1 MLPRTLSYR
10 LILIAFFLLSIL
22 LQSHSLWSL
31 QQKEEEKK
39 KKEQLPRFFLGE
51 IIVTA
56 EREITSTTATVNE
69 VTAEDIKISNAT
81 TVAEAL
87 RLLPGVDVTVGRK
100 NEFMVNIRG
109 IDQSRIVVLLDGMP
123 IYEPFFGKVDLNQL
137 PVENIAKIKVVR
149 GRVSVLY
156 GPNSLG
162 GVINIITKKGTSKP
176 STEFLT
182 SYSNGNTQYYQLSHS
197 AARGRFSY
205 LFSSS
210 YGSSNGFPLSEH
222 FEPAQNEEGELRNN
236 SDYSRFNIYG
246 KLGYHPSSRQSYN
259 LSLGYYRSEYG
270 IPPDIYASEPRY
282 WRFKDWKKYY
292 IDLNGRIVVT
302 RQFSL
307 QFKGFYHKYNN
318 ILDSYINQEYQ
329 QIDWESEYSNNTG
342 GLILFSTYRLSS
354 QNILSAGVNVKR
366 DHVNTKDDIGYPWER
381 YRQTTASF
389 SLEDEMELA
398 SKLSLVGGAS
408 IDMLHKG
415 DVGGLA
421 ASWNPS
427 FGIRWE
433 AKPHF
438 TIRGSVSKKTRFPL
452 MHELYSTKYGN
463 LDLKDERGIIG
474 EIGCTAVGYSNL
486 SVDFALFWNEV
497 SNLIDLVRLPDGS
510 RIFQNIAKA
519 RMQGCEVSFRK
530 GFGGRLSL
538 GANYTYLQ
546 ARDLDLNQYLPFRPR
561 HKANIEVRY
570 AFAFGLQLTNQITCG
585 ANSYYYSGA
594 TRLALP
600 SYVVWSIKGDYPLF
614 GRLGVFAAVDNL
626 LDQDY
631 QKEYG
636 FPWEGRTFT
645 AGGTLRF

>member
-1 MLPRTLSYR
+1 MLPGKIAYR

-22 LQSHSLWSL
+22 LQANSLWSF
-31 QQKEEEKK
+31 QQKKEEKK
-39 KKEQLPRFFLGE
+39 KEELPRFFLGE

-69 VTAEDIKISNAT
+69 ITAEDIAASNAT

-87 RLLPGVDVTVGRK
+87 RLLPGVDVTVGNK
-100 NEFMVNIRG
+100 NEFAVNIRG

-137 PVENIAKIKVVR
+137 PVDNIAKIKVVR

-162 GVINIITKKGTSKP
+162 GVINIITKKGASKP
-176 STEFLT
+176 STELLT
-182 SYSNGNTQYYQLSHS
+182 SYANGNTQYYQLSHN
-197 AARGRFSY
+197 AAKGRFSY
-205 LFSSS
+205 LLSSS
-210 YGSSNGFPLSEH
+210 YGRSDGFPLSEQ

-246 KLGYHPSSRQSYN
+246 KLGYNPSSRQSYD

-270 IPPDIYASEPRY
+270 IPPDIYASKPRN

-292 IDLNGRIVVT
+292 IDLTGRVVVT
-302 RQFSL
+302 KQFSL
-307 QFKGFYHKYNN
+307 QFKGFFHKYNN

-329 QIDWESEYSNNTG
+329 QLDWESEYSNDTS
-342 GLILFSTYRLSS
+342 GLVLFSTYRLNS
-354 QNILSAGVNVKR
+354 QNRLSAGLNVKR
-366 DHVNTKDDIGYPWER
+366 DQVNTRDDIGYPWAR
-381 YRQTTASF
+381 YRQTTVSF

-398 SKLSLVGGAS
+398 RKLSLVGGAS
-408 IDMLHKG
+408 IDLLYKG

-427 FGIRWE
+427 LGIRWE
-433 AKPHF
+433 VKPHF
-438 TIRGSVSKKTRFPL
+438 TIRSSVSRKTRFPL
-452 MHELYSTKYGN
+452 MHELYSSQYGN
-463 LDLKDERGIIG
+463 LELKDERGIIW
-474 EIGCTAVGYSNL
+474 EIGGSVADYSNL
-486 SVDFALFWNEV
+486 SLDFALFWNEV

-510 RIFQNIAKA
+510 RIFQNISKA
-519 RMQGCEVSFRK
+519 RMRGCEVSFHRSI
-530 GFGGRLSL
+530 GERLSL

-546 ARDLDLNQYLPFRPR
+546 AKDLDLNQYLPFRPR
-561 HKANIEVRY
+561 HKANLEMRY
-570 AFAFGLQLTNQITCG
+570 AFAFGLQLTNQITYG

-594 TRLALP
+594 TRFALP
-600 SYVVWSIKGDYPLF
+600 SYVVWSIKGDYPLY
-614 GRLGVFAAVDNL
+614 GSLGVFVAVDNL

-636 FPWEGRTFT
+636 FPWRGRTFT
-645 AGGTLRF
+645 IGGKLKF